1 MSPALESMQPLLY
14 PEPPP
19 AWYAAMLQPYGWL
32 LPVIALACLL
42 LLFHLLRKR
51 RATAVRP
58 AVNEPASQLAEALQ
72 QLEQLP
78 RPGQDE
84 QAGPWL
90 QQLNLLLKRF
100 CAVRYPD
107 VASHRLSGREWL
119 AFLDGRCPA
128 AGLTHWMILVQGSY
142 LPDCYLSQAQV
153 EGLHTAVTRW
163 MRAHV

>member
-1 MSPALESMQPLLY
+1 MSPALESMHPLLY
-14 PEPPP
+14 PEAPSS
-19 AWYAAMLQPYGWL
+19 WYKAMLLSYGWL
-32 LPVIALACLL
+32 LPVIVLLCLL
-42 LLFHLLRKR
+42 LLILLKHKHRSTAA
-51 RATAVRP
+51 RAA
-58 AVNEPASQLAEALQ
+58 AGEPASQLAEALQ

-78 RPGQDE
+78 RPHQDE

-119 AFLDGRCPA
+119 AFLDSRCPA

-142 LPDCYLSQAQV
+142 LPDCQLSQAQV
-153 EGLHTAVTRW
+153 EGLHAAVSRW
-163 MRAHV
+163 MSAHV